1 MLVAPFSS
9 SLVWRC
15 GGPCHSARASY
26 STSSALPWPRPS
38 PHSQKEEMP
47 SVEVAQLMLALPRR
61 CPQLTVEALD
71 AEQFFGVT
79 LRDLDTMP

>member
-1 MLVAPFSS
+1 
-9 SLVWRC
+9 
-15 GGPCHSARASY
+15 
-26 STSSALPWPRPS
+26 
-38 PHSQKEEMP
+38 MP

-79 LRDLDTMP
+79 LKDLDMMH